1 MANILIVDD
10 AAFMRLTIRKIMEPE
25 GHTIVA
31 EAATGIEAVEKFAM
45 FKPDV
50 TILDITMP
58 EMNGIEALKR
68 IKILDPKAKIV
79 ICTAMGQKS
88 MVAKAVELGA
98 EEFIV
103 KPFENKDLIA
113 AVKKVMAK
121 TADA

>member
-10 AAFMRLTIRKIMEPE
+10 AAFMRLTIGKIMEPE